1 MKNNDT
7 LLLALAKF
15 TDELNKVRERLNW
28 TKSWLD
34 AANFMQEPSL
44 FIAQVEERK
53 DLQKREQE
61 LDFKIRFVK
70 WVLEDNKTKENENER
85 KESERNM

>member
-1 MKNNDT
+1 MKTAET
-7 LLLALAKF
+7 LNLALAKYK
-15 TDELNKVRERLNW
+15 TELNKVRERLDW

-44 FIAQVEERK
+44 FVAQVEERK

-70 WVLEDNKTKENENER
+70 WVLEDSKPKENENG
-85 KESERNM
+85 KEKLE

>member
-1 MKNNDT
+1 MKNKDT
-7 LLLALAKF
+7 LLLAIAKF

-53 DLQKREQE
+53 NLQKREQE
-61 LDFKIRFVK
+61 LDFKIRFTE
-70 WVLEDNKTKENENER
+70 WVLEDNKPKENENGR

>member
-1 MKNNDT
+1 M
-7 LLLALAKF
+7 AIAKF

-53 DLQKREQE
+53 NLQKREQE
-61 LDFKIRFVK
+61 LDFKIRFTE
-70 WVLEDNKTKENENER
+70 WVLEDNKPKENENGR

>member
-1 MKNNDT
+1 MKTAET
-7 LLLALAKF
+7 LKLALAKYK
-15 TDELNKVRERLNW
+15 TELGSIRERLDW

-44 FIAQVEERK
+44 FVAQVEERK

-61 LDFKIRFVK
+61 LDFKIRFTE
-70 WVLEDNKTKENENER
+70 WVLEDNKPKENENGQ
-85 KESERNM
+85 KSE

>member
-1 MKNNDT
+1 MKNKDT
-7 LLLALAKF
+7 LLLAIAKF
-15 TDELNKVRERLNW
+15 TDELNKVRERLDW

-70 WVLEDNKTKENENER
+70 WVLEDNKPKENENGQ
-85 KESERNM
+85 KSE

>member
-1 MKNNDT
+1 MKNKDT
-7 LLLALAKF
+7 LLLAIAKF
-15 TDELNKVRERLNW
+15 TDELNKVRERLDW

-44 FIAQVEERK
+44 FVAQVEERK

-70 WVLEDNKTKENENER
+70 WVLEDSKQKENDDGK
-85 KESERNM
+85 KESE

>member
-1 MKNNDT
+1 MKNKDT

-44 FIAQVEERK
+44 FVAQVEERK

-70 WVLEDNKTKENENER
+70 WVLEDNKPKENENGK
-85 KESERNM
+85 KESE

>member
-1 MKNNDT
+1 MKNKDT
-7 LLLALAKF
+7 LLLAIAKF
-15 TDELNKVRERLNW
+15 TDELNKVRERLDW

-70 WVLEDNKTKENENER
+70 WVLEDNKPKENENG
-85 KESERNM
+85 KEKLE

>member
-1 MKNNDT
+1 MKTAET
-7 LLLALAKF
+7 LNLALAKYKA
-15 TDELNKVRERLNW
+15 ELNKVRERLDW

-44 FIAQVEERK
+44 FVAQVEERK

-61 LDFKIRFVK
+61 LDFKIRFTE
-70 WVLEDNKTKENENER
+70 WVLEDNKPKENENG
-85 KESERNM
+85 KEKLE

>member
-1 MKNNDT
+1 MKTAET
-7 LLLALAKF
+7 LNLALAKYK
-15 TDELNKVRERLNW
+15 TELNKVRERLDW

-44 FIAQVEERK
+44 FVAQVEERK

-61 LDFKIRFVK
+61 LDFKIRFTE
-70 WVLEDNKTKENENER
+70 WVLEDNKPKENENGQ
-85 KESERNM
+85 KSE

>member
-1 MKNNDT
+1 MKNRDT
-7 LLLALAKF
+7 LLLAIAKF
-15 TDELNKVRERLNW
+15 TDELNKVRERLDW

-44 FIAQVEERK
+44 FVAQVEERK

-70 WVLEDNKTKENENER
+70 WVLEDNKPKENENG
-85 KESERNM
+85 KEKLE

>member
-1 MKNNDT
+1 MKNKDT
-7 LLLALAKF
+7 LLLAVAKF
-15 TDELNKVRERLNW
+15 TDELNKVRERLDW

-44 FIAQVEERK
+44 FVAQVEERK

-61 LDFKIRFVK
+61 LNFKIRFTE
-70 WVLEDNKTKENENER
+70 WVLEDNKQKENENGQE
-85 KESERNM
+85 KSE

>member
-1 MKNNDT
+1 MKNKDT
-7 LLLALAKF
+7 LLLAIAKF
-15 TDELNKVRERLNW
+15 TDELNKVRERLDW

-44 FIAQVEERK
+44 FVAQVEERK

-70 WVLEDNKTKENENER
+70 WVLEDNKPKENENE
-85 KESERNM
+85 KEKLE

>member
-1 MKNNDT
+1 MKNKDT
-7 LLLALAKF
+7 LLLAIAKF
-15 TDELNKVRERLNW
+15 TDELNKVRERLEW
-28 TKSWLD
+28 TKTWLD

-44 FIAQVEERK
+44 FVAQVEERK

-70 WVLEDNKTKENENER
+70 WVLEDSKPKENDDGK
-85 KESERNM
+85 KESE

>member
-1 MKNNDT
+1 MKTAET
-7 LLLALAKF
+7 LNLALAKYK
-15 TDELNKVRERLNW
+15 TELNKVRERLDW

-44 FIAQVEERK
+44 FVAQVEERK

-61 LDFKIRFVK
+61 LDFKIRFTE
-70 WVLEDNKTKENENER
+70 WVLEDNKPKENENG
-85 KESERNM
+85 KEKSE

>member
-1 MKNNDT
+1 MKNKDT
-7 LLLALAKF
+7 LLLAVAKF
-15 TDELNKVRERLNW
+15 TDELNKVRERLDW

-44 FIAQVEERK
+44 FVAQVEERK

-70 WVLEDNKTKENENER
+70 WVLEDNKPKENENG
-85 KESERNM
+85 KEKLE

>member
-1 MKNNDT
+1 MKTAET
-7 LLLALAKF
+7 LNLALAKYK
-15 TDELNKVRERLNW
+15 TELNKVRERLDW

-44 FIAQVEERK
+44 FVAQVEERK

-61 LDFKIRFVK
+61 LDFKIRFTE
-70 WVLEDNKTKENENER
+70 WVLEDNKPKENENG
-85 KESERNM
+85 KEKLE

>member
-1 MKNNDT
+1 M
-7 LLLALAKF
+7 AIAKF
-15 TDELNKVRERLNW
+15 TDELNKVRERLDW

-44 FIAQVEERK
+44 FVAQVEERK

-70 WVLEDNKTKENENER
+70 WVLEDNKPKENENGQ

>member
-1 MKNNDT
+1 MKNKDT
-7 LLLALAKF
+7 LLLAIAKF
-15 TDELNKVRERLNW
+15 TDELNKVRERLDW

-44 FIAQVEERK
+44 FVAQVEERK

-70 WVLEDNKTKENENER
+70 WVLEDDKPKENENGQ
-85 KESERNM
+85 KESERNR

>member
-1 MKNNDT
+1 MKNKDT
-7 LLLALAKF
+7 LLLAIAKF
-15 TDELNKVRERLNW
+15 TDELNKVRERLDW

-53 DLQKREQE
+53 ELQKREQE

-70 WVLEDNKTKENENER
+70 WVLEDNKPKENENGQ
-85 KESERNM
+85 KSE

>member
-1 MKNNDT
+1 MKTAET
-7 LLLALAKF
+7 LNLALTKYK
-15 TDELNKVRERLNW
+15 TELNKVRERLDW

-44 FIAQVEERK
+44 FVAQVEERK

-61 LDFKIRFVK
+61 LDFKIRFVE
-70 WVLEDNKTKENENER
+70 WVLETEKPKENENGKENTER
-85 KESERNM
+85 SM

>member
-1 MKNNDT
+1 MKTAET
-7 LLLALAKF
+7 LHLALAKYK
-15 TDELNKVRERLNW
+15 TELNKVRERLDW

-44 FIAQVEERK
+44 FVAQVEERK

-61 LDFKIRFVK
+61 LDFKIRFTE
-70 WVLEDNKTKENENER
+70 WVLEDNKPKENENG
-85 KESERNM
+85 KEKSE

>member
-1 MKNNDT
+1 MKNKDT
-7 LLLALAKF
+7 LLLAIAKF
-15 TDELNKVRERLNW
+15 TDELNKVRERLEW
-28 TKSWLD
+28 TKTWLD

-44 FIAQVEERK
+44 FVAQVEERK

-70 WVLEDNKTKENENER
+70 WVLEDSKPKEDDNGK
-85 KESERNM
+85 KESE

>member
-1 MKNNDT
+1 MKTAET
-7 LLLALAKF
+7 LNLALAKYK
-15 TDELNKVRERLNW
+15 TELNKVRERLGW

-44 FIAQVEERK
+44 FVAQVEERK

-61 LDFKIRFVK
+61 LDFKIRFTE
-70 WVLEDNKTKENENER
+70 WVLEDNKPKGNENGQE
-85 KESERNM
+85 KSE

>member
-1 MKNNDT
+1 MKNKDT

-44 FIAQVEERK
+44 FVAQVEERK

-70 WVLEDNKTKENENER
+70 WVLEDNKPKENENGR

>member
-1 MKNNDT
+1 MKTAET
-7 LLLALAKF
+7 LNLALAKYK
-15 TDELNKVRERLNW
+15 TELNKVRERLDW

-44 FIAQVEERK
+44 FVAQVEERK

-61 LDFKIRFVK
+61 LDFKIRFVE
-70 WVLEDNKTKENENER
+70 WVLEDNKPKENENGQ
-85 KESERNM
+85 KSE

>member
-1 MKNNDT
+1 MKTAET
-7 LLLALAKF
+7 LNLALAKYK
-15 TDELNKVRERLNW
+15 TELNKVRERLDW

-44 FIAQVEERK
+44 FVAQVEERK

-61 LDFKIRFVK
+61 LDFKIRFAE
-70 WVLEDNKTKENENER
+70 WVLEDNKPKENENGQ
-85 KESERNM
+85 KSE

>member
-1 MKNNDT
+1 MKNKDT
-7 LLLALAKF
+7 LLLAIAKF
-15 TDELNKVRERLNW
+15 TDEMNKVRERLDW

-53 DLQKREQE
+53 ELQKREQE

-70 WVLEDNKTKENENER
+70 WVLEDNKPKENENGQ
-85 KESERNM
+85 KSE

>member
-1 MKNNDT
+1 MKNKDT
-7 LLLALAKF
+7 LLLAIAKF
-15 TDELNKVRERLNW
+15 TDELNKVRERLDW

-44 FIAQVEERK
+44 FVAQVEERK

-70 WVLEDNKTKENENER
+70 WVLEDNKPKENENGQ
-85 KESERNM
+85 KEPERNM

>member
-1 MKNNDT
+1 MKNKDT

-70 WVLEDNKTKENENER
+70 WVLEDNKLKENENGQ
-85 KESERNM
+85 KSE

>member
-1 MKNNDT
+1 MKNKDT
-7 LLLALAKF
+7 LLLAIAKF
-15 TDELNKVRERLNW
+15 TDELNKVRERLDW
-28 TKSWLD
+28 TKTWLD

-44 FIAQVEERK
+44 FVAQVEERK

-70 WVLEDNKTKENENER
+70 WVLEDNKPKENENER
-85 KESERNM
+85 KDSERNK

>member
-1 MKNNDT
+1 MKNKDT

-44 FIAQVEERK
+44 FVAQVEERK

-70 WVLEDNKTKENENER
+70 WVLEDNKPKENENGQ
-85 KESERNM
+85 KSE